1 MRIPSKKIYNEEVIK
16 DNINE
21 LLRNEYVSLTAVQRY
36 FDLGYPTAGKIIDE
50 MFAKGLLLSEK
61 EDIPFSAKYD
71 LSKRQELEEYLFNE
85 LKRIKS
91 L

>member
-1 MRIPSKKIYNEEVIK
+1 MRIPSKKIYNDEIIK
-16 DNINE
+16 DNIDE
-21 LLRNEYVSLTAVQRY
+21 LLRNEYVSLTAIQRY
-36 FDLGYPTAGKIIDE
+36 FDVGYPTAGKIIDE
-50 MFAKGLLLSEK
+50 MLSKGLLLSEK
-61 EDIPFSAKYD
+61 QDIPFNAKYD